1 MNRPGIA
8 AAVLTV
14 AAAGSLV
21 LVARQWSAPVPVAT
35 SEQVCAAVTD
45 LQDALDLSSLGDQ
58 AVLRARASQLA
69 DMLADPSPRDG
80 SEVPRSVAR
89 DMVAV
94 LDDQRATVADLT
106 GAIAPIVRQCSG

>member
-1 MNRPGIA
+1 MNRPGVA
-8 AAVLTV
+8 AALLSV

-35 SEQVCAAVTD
+35 SEQICAAVAD

-69 DMLADPSPRDG
+69 DMLADPSPKKG
-80 SEVPRSVAR
+80 PEVPRSVAR
-89 DMVAV
+89 DVVAV
-94 LDDQRATVADLT
+94 LDDRRATVADLA